1 MTRGNKQKEMNVAI
15 YARVSTVG
23 KGQDVD
29 MQLRDLRAYASSRGL
44 LIFKE
49 YVDDGVSGRKN
60 KRLALDMLMN
70 DARKRRFDAVLVWRF
85 DRFARSTK
93 HLVTALEDFRHL
105 GIDFISFQ
113 ENIDTSS
120 PMGKAMFTIVS
131 AIAELEA
138 DIIRERVIAGI
149 ANARAKGKR
158 LGRPSTR
165 VDQEEVQRLRDN
177 GFTIRAIADKLNLK
191 RSFVHKTLSNHPS
204 FLAEKSGGETTE
216 MAVR

>member
-1 MTRGNKQKEMNVAI
+1 MIRGNRQKETNVAV

-29 MQLRDLRAYASSRGL
+29 MQLRDLRAYATSRGL
-44 LIFKE
+44 SIFKE
-49 YVDDGVSGRKN
+49 YVDDGISGRKD
-60 KRLALDMLMN
+60 KRPALDGLMN

-149 ANARAKGKR
+149 ANARAKGVR
-158 LGRPSTR
+158 LGRPSPV
-165 VDQEEVQRLRDN
+165 VDRDEIHRLRN
-177 GFTIRAIADKLNLK
+177 SGMTIRGIAERMNLK
-191 RSFVHKTLSNHPS
+191 RGVVHKTLLNYTPILPEISR
-204 FLAEKSGGETTE
+204 GETTK